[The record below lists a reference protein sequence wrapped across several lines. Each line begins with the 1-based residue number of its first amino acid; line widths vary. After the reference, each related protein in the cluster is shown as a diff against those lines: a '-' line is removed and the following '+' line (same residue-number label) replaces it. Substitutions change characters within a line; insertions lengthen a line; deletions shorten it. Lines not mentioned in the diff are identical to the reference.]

1 MFRLQNESW
10 LRAKDGAKL
19 SWSCL
24 YSYGAT
30 GGFASG
36 LGQGEA
42 VCGLALMSHLP
53 HGVGGITG
61 AVLVT
66 DEAIEAWGT
75 ESLLAIRPFKPCF
88 TQTGTIDMVTLG
100 SILTLTPLVT
110 LWTIAAHRTVILTP
124 GGNCR
129 ARTLSF
135 NLVF

>member
-1 MFRLQNESW
+1 MFRLQNECW
-10 LRAKDGAKL
+10 LRAKDGTKL
-19 SWSCL
+19 SWRSL

-36 LGQGEA
+36 LGQSKA

-53 HGVGGITG
+53 YSVGGITG

-66 DEAIEAWGT
+66 DETIEAWGT

-88 TQTGTIDMVTLG
+88 TQTGAIDMVTLG

-110 LWTIAAHRTVILTP
+110 LRTVGAHRTVILTP
-124 GGNCR
+124 RGYLQSKD
-129 ARTLSF
+129 T
-135 NLVF
+135 VF